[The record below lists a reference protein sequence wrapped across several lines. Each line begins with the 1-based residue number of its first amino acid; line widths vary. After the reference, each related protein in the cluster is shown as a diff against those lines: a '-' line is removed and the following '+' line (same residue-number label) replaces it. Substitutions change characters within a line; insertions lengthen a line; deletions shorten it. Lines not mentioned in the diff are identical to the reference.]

1 MVEIISWFLSNGIIT
16 NSDVPEEATE
26 KKRKM
31 YSRGHAQAL
40 KTTGKQGIFGMRR
53 NLFFFFP
60 FSFLPD
66 PYGPPEEVRK
76 FNTTVF
82 KHVRKDLLR
91 FLEISLTTA
100 TILRL

>member
-40 KTTGKQGIFGMRR
+40 KTTGKQGIFGMKDGIFSSSSLSPSSPIPTAHRKR
-53 NLFFFFP
+53 SESLIQPFLNMSEKIYYVSLKFPLQPLLF
-60 FSFLPD
+60 
-66 PYGPPEEVRK
+66 
-76 FNTTVF
+76 
-82 KHVRKDLLR
+82 
-91 FLEISLTTA
+91 
-100 TILRL
+100 